1 MKKRIQRAANATI
14 KKARCLAGFSGSVAQ
29 LRFACLPQAAR
40 VSESRP
46 RIVRFVHRARRQVSK
61 AKLSRPRI
69 VRFAHRV
76 VLRLF
81 RTFPSPFA
89 LSDRLDRSDKK
100 LEFVRICTD
109 LYGFVRKVIIKS
121 RVCFLRTHPYPSVPI
136 RIPRKNTGIKR
147 ANATLKSSILKR
159 RQMSVAKLSRP
170 IQKRCYAPFIRS
182 IRKGSGRVG
191 LAY

>member
-46 RIVRFVHRARRQVSK
+46 RIVRF
-61 AKLSRPRI
+61 
-69 VRFAHRV
+69 AHRV
-76 VLRLF
+76 FWIGLFSFATARLK
-81 RTFPSPFA
+81 PVG
-89 LSDRLDRSDKK
+89 LVGLVGQKIG
-100 LEFVRICTD
+100 ICTD
-109 LYGFVRKVIIKS
+109 LYGFVRICTEGDNQIQSVFS
-121 RVCFLRTHPYPSVPI
+121 PYPSVPI
-136 RIPRKNTGIKR
+136 CTNPYSTKKH
-147 ANATLKSSILKR
+147 R

-191 LAY
+191 LAYWMAGSPKSIAASIRYPRGRANFFLRDGISRNA